1 MKILVAGGA
10 GFVGSHYVRT
20 LLSGGYPG
28 FGHARVTVL
37 DKLTRTGNL
46 ANLEPVSSS
55 RRFSFV
61 LGDIRDAALVRSLV
75 SGHDAV
81 INFAAYTDAD
91 RPVNDTA
98 ELISTNVAGV
108 QVLLQACLEAG
119 VGRVVQVSTAD
130 VYGSIDTGSSPVGTP
145 LEPDSPFA
153 ASKAGGDLIAQSY
166 AKTYGLNVSITR
178 CCGNYGP
185 YQSPDRVIPL
195 LVTNLL
201 DRRQIPFYGD
211 GGDVRRWIH
220 VDDHCRGIQLVLE
233 RGTAGQVYHING
245 DAELSSRKLTDL
257 LLDMCGADWN
267 MVSPVA
273 ERGAY
278 DRRCSLDDS
287 EVRAMGYAPRI
298 RFNDGLKST
307 VRWYQD
313 NRAWWEPV
321 KQAAAPTPAPV
332 HRRRPRLIMGAS

>member
-20 LLSGGYPG
+20 LLSGGYPA

-37 DKLTRTGNL
+37 DKLTRAGNL

-75 SGHDAV
+75 SGHDVV
-81 INFAAYTDAD
+81 INFAAYTEAD
-91 RPVNDTA
+91 RPVTDTA

-119 VGRVVQVSTAD
+119 VGRIVQVSTAE
-130 VYGSIDTGSSPVGTP
+130 VYGSIETGSWPVGAP

-166 AKTYGLNVSITR
+166 AKAYGLNLSVTR
-178 CCGNYGP
+178 CCDTYGP
-185 YQSPDRVIPL
+185 YQSPEKVIPL

-201 DRRQIPFYGD
+201 DQRQIPFDGD
-211 GGDVRRWIH
+211 GGNVGRWIH

-233 RGTAGQVYHING
+233 RGTAGRVYHING
-245 DAELSSRKLTDL
+245 DAELSSRELTDVVL
-257 LLDMCGADWN
+257 GLCGAGWN
-267 MVSPVA
+267 MVSAVA
-273 ERGAY
+273 TPNGY
-278 DRRCSLDDS
+278 GRRCCLDDS

-298 RFNDGLKST
+298 RFSDGLRST

-313 NRAWWEPV
+313 NRAWWEPI
-321 KQAAAPTPAPV
+321 KHAAALTPAPV
-332 HRRRPRLIMGAS
+332 HRRRPRLIMGAP